1 MLSGDYGELMAM
13 VNAELELAEKYSAN
27 DNEKQMIQ
35 KYIESFQKGS
45 LDAHKDGSRY
55 CQKSNSWAKI
65 RYFESKY
72 YQKRI
77 SFSVR
82 DSGVLLAMPLAK
94 KHIKS
99 R

>member
-45 LDAHKDGSRY
+45 LDAHKDGSR
-55 CQKSNSWAKI
+55 
-65 RYFESKY
+65 
-72 YQKRI
+72 
-77 SFSVR
+77 
-82 DSGVLLAMPLAK
+82 
-94 KHIKS
+94 
-99 R
+99 